1 MTTMKELIAAWDKKD
16 INELRDLV
24 ALAGDDLDLSDLP
37 SAVSIP
43 DSIAAYPVWSMDV
56 LGRALVGPAADEVEE
71 LAEIIKWCATKN
83 ENLLKTY
90 TIRGYWSTEKI
101 VGPGNRSSSR
111 VNLPAHWRGK
121 RVQVILLDH

>member
-24 ALAGDDLDLSDLP
+24 ALAGDDIDLSSLP
-37 SAVSIP
+37 SAVEIP
-43 DSIAAYPVWSMDV
+43 ESLTTYPVWSMDV

-90 TIRGYWSTEKI
+90 TIRGYWSTEKV
-101 VGPGNRSSSR
+101 VGPGNLSSSR

>member
-1 MTTMKELIAAWDKKD
+1 MTSIKEQIAAWDLKN

-24 ALAGDDLDLSDLP
+24 ALAGDDLDISNLP
-37 SAVSIP
+37 SAVAIP
-43 DSIAAYPVWSMDV
+43 DSIAAYPVWSMDAQ
-56 LGRALVGPAADEVEE
+56 GQALVGPSADEVED
-71 LAEIIKWCATKN
+71 LSEIIKWCATRN

-90 TIRGYWSTEKI
+90 TIRGFWSTEKV

>member
-1 MTTMKELIAAWDKKD
+1 MTSMKDLIAAWDKKD
-16 INELRDLV
+16 ITELRELV
-24 ALAGDDLDLSDLP
+24 AIAGDDLDLSDLP
-37 SAVSIP
+37 SAVAIP

-56 LGRALVGPAADEVEE
+56 QGRALVGPAADEVED
-71 LAEIIKWCATKN
+71 LSEIIKWCATKN

-90 TIRGYWSTEKI
+90 TIRGFWSTEKV